1 MASGL
6 RHCDAQHLKSGALLL
21 LSCTCAVGTK
31 FLPCCLLQIQYQR
44 EGLSSPQRSTQ
55 DREKKQQLTCPTEMR
70 TCQGGGACATCASPR
85 LVAHLCVANRRV
97 EMKETTGG
105 AGARLLP
112 LPCPAATFHRA
123 VARRERPK
131 YVRGEENLEPRSR
144 QDRSR
149 RHAARRLSRRSRA
162 PPISSPRSR
171 GTTSPPPLGP
181 HGSPPSLSTPLH
193 RIGEEKREEAAA
205 DWEGREEAEIG
216 GEERRHGIGRR
227 GSR

>member
-1 MASGL
+1 M
-6 RHCDAQHLKSGALLL
+6 CD
-21 LSCTCAVGTK
+21 V
-31 FLPCCLLQIQYQR
+31 R
-44 EGLSSPQRSTQ
+44 
-55 DREKKQQLTCPTEMR
+55 
-70 TCQGGGACATCASPR
+70 
-85 LVAHLCVANRRV
+85 VAHLCVANRRV

-144 QDRSR
+144 EDRSR

-171 GTTSPPPLGP
+171 GTASPPPLAP

-216 GEERRHGIGRR
+216 EEERRHGIGRS